1 MSWIL
6 SWWSKTTHLSV
17 RSSFLPDLNLTRDND
32 VQEKVFTRLGLGSML
47 SPYSRKHSRS
57 APSRIFP
64 SNQGPDPP
72 QVSQAQPS
80 HAIHDP

>member
-32 VQEKVFTRLGLGSML
+32 VQEKVFTR
-47 SPYSRKHSRS
+47 SRS
-57 APSRIFP
+57 RQYVASVQPLSANTATQLPAEYFHQIKAPTLLK
-64 SNQGPDPP
+64 
-72 QVSQAQPS
+72 
-80 HAIHDP
+80 